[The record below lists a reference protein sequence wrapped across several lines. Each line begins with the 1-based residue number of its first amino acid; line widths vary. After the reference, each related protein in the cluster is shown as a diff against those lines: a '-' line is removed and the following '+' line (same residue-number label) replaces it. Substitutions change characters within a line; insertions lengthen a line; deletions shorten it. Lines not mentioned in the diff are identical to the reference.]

1 MSHLVSEEKIMG
13 DIDPELKNLQA
24 RYWEDRFRNEG
35 KIWGEPPCA
44 TALESEGIF
53 KNHRVTRILVPGC
66 GYGRNSLF
74 LARHGF
80 HVVGFD
86 VSTIAIE
93 MAKEDAGRENLPIH
107 YFVDDL
113 LHSSLKVGIFGGIFS
128 FNTLHL
134 FLESDRKK
142 ISSWFTR
149 ALAPKGI
156 LVLTSMSTRD
166 GDFGKGEKVA
176 RNTFE
181 SKKGRPVFY
190 SAEEDMRDLFE
201 KEFQIEDLREIQEHE
216 NHGGGAHSHWMW
228 FFIGSKK

>member
-1 MSHLVSEEKIMG
+1 MD
-13 DIDPELKNLQA
+13 DIEPELNNPQA
-24 RYWEDRFRNEG
+24 KYWNDRFTKEG
-35 KIWGEPPCA
+35 KIWGEAPCA
-44 TALESEGIF
+44 AALEAERIF
-53 KNHRVTRILVPGC
+53 KSHRLTRILVPGC

-74 LARHGF
+74 FARNGF
-80 HVVGFD
+80 QVVGFD
-86 VSTIAIE
+86 ISTIAIE
-93 MAKEDAGRENLPIH
+93 TAREDARRENLPVH

-113 LHSSLKVGIFGGIFS
+113 FQFSLDGEIFEGIFS

-142 ISSWFTR
+142 ISSWLTR

-166 GDFGKGEKVA
+166 GDFGKGEQIA

-190 SAEEDMRDLFE
+190 SAEEDIRDLFE
-201 KEFQIEDLREIQEHE
+201 NQFQIEDLREIQEHE
-216 NHGGGAHSHWMW
+216 NHGGRAHSNWMW